1 MSDTKRV
8 TQRRRTKSGEAA
20 PPPPPSP
27 SDNNKNSPKNKKY
40 NLRSNHQKS
49 KKKENDNVRWVDDDT
64 LFDDYKSEDDSTYKG
79 EDQTDESDGDDVK
92 MADATKPA
100 TVTKEATR
108 EIHGITLPTN
118 MPVSVKIHLHA
129 RIDEDDDEDEDEDED
144 EDDDEEDDDDED
156 NNDGFDED
164 SEEIPSSFIQHILG
178 RRLMS
183 GGAGRQP
190 ILIIQGDEDE
200 DGDKKRKKNKEEE
213 DIPLKLSRKE
223 REYFE
228 DLTKKMRKDVSKKMM
243 TISKMI
249 NESDVPYKF
258 RVLEMDTTPKIQ
270 SEIIRK
276 IDAITRMGSDS
287 GEAQKL
293 RNWVDGI
300 LRVPFG
306 KHISLPV
313 TMKDGVD
320 KCSTFLNEA
329 HAKMEK
335 ATYGMTSAK
344 TQIMQVLAQWISNPE
359 SVGNVIAMRGS
370 AGVGKCHA
378 KDTPIMM
385 HDGTTKAVQ
394 DIQIGDCIMGDDS
407 LPRSV
412 LNLGRGRDMMYDITP
427 TKGNPYTVNSE
438 HILCLRYSGGNTIS
452 TRATKSGLHFKA
464 SILDIKTLTK
474 KVKTFTSYEQA
485 KVYIDTES
493 VDNNIL
499 EVSVKD
505 YLNLP
510 NYHKKQLKGYSVGVD
525 FQSKNVEFDPYIVGL
540 WLGDGTSSK
549 PAITSQDAVVLG
561 YLNTALHRY
570 DSMLVYRSQY
580 DYAIRGYKKNE
591 NIFFKFL
598 QSHNLINNK
607 HIPNVYKVN
616 DRNVRLQVLAG
627 ILDSDGYLIHNCFE
641 VTQKS
646 RQLTDD
652 IVFLAR
658 SLGLATTMRPC
669 VKSCMY
675 KGERREGTY
684 YRIFISGNTH
694 IIPTKIDRKKADIR
708 QQVKD
713 ALLSNITVT
722 PVGEGDYYGFTL
734 DGNHRYLLGDFTVTH
749 NTSFA
754 RNGIA
759 GVLQRPFMFFSL
771 GGASDVSHYVGHSY
785 TYEGSMWGRI
795 IDSIIQSGCMNPV
808 LYFDELDKVSGTPH
822 GEEITSM
829 LIHLTDRSQNS
840 QYHDRYFAGIDFD
853 LSQCLFVFSFND
865 ESRVHPVLKD
875 RMRVINVPGYND
887 KEKKV
892 IVANYIW
899 PDILKHAGISRED
912 LSADEEAAEYII
924 KEYSNGEEGMRN
936 LIRVVEAVVSRVN
949 LIRISDEAAAKA
961 YKFYIPVKFP
971 MKLEKKQVE
980 TLLTDFNTTLPE
992 HWRSLYT

>member
-1 MSDTKRV
+1 MSDPKRL

-20 PPPPPSP
+20 PPPTKSPPPSP
-27 SDNNKNSPKNKKY
+27 DSKTSPKNKKKY
-40 NLRSNHQKS
+40 NLRSHL
-49 KKKENDNVRWVDDDT
+49 KKPEENVRWVDDDT
-64 LFDDYKSEDDSTYKG
+64 LFDEYESADDSSYTGEDDDLPEKKT
-79 EDQTDESDGDDVK
+79 TTT
-92 MADATKPA
+92 TKPENRQ
-100 TVTKEATR
+100 V
-108 EIHGITLPTN
+108 HGITVPSG
-118 MPVSVKIHLHA
+118 MPVSVKIHLHT
-129 RIDEDDDEDEDEDED
+129 RIDEDDEEGYGDEDEDED
-144 EDDDEEDDDDED
+144 EDDEEEDEDDGFMDED
-156 NNDGFDED
+156 G
-164 SEEIPSSFIQHILG
+164 EEIPAAFIQHILG

-183 GGAGRQP
+183 GGKNNQP
-190 ILIIQGDEDE
+190 MLIIQGDEDM
-200 DGDKKRKKNKEEE
+200 DDDRKKKKKEEE

-228 DLTKKMRKDVSKKMM
+228 DLTKKMRKDVTKKML
-243 TISKMI
+243 TISQMI

-258 RVLEMDTTPKIQ
+258 RVLEMDTSPKIQ

-276 IDAITRMGSDS
+276 IDAMTRMGADS

-306 KHISLPV
+306 KQISLPV
-313 TMKDGVD
+313 TMKDGPE

-329 HAKMEK
+329 NAHMDK

-344 TQIMQVLAQWISNPE
+344 TQIMQVLAQWISNPD
-359 SVGNVIAMRGS
+359 SVGNVIAMRGA

-385 HDGTTKAVQ
+385 HDGTLKMVQ

-407 LPRSV
+407 LPRTV

-452 TRATKSGLHFKA
+452 TRPTKSGLHFKA
-464 SILDIKTLTK
+464 SIIDVNTLTK
-474 KVKTFTSYEQA
+474 KAKTFTSYEQA

-493 VDNNIL
+493 VDNNVV

-561 YLNTALHRY
+561 YLNTELHRY
-570 DSMLVYRSQY
+570 NSMLVYRNQY

-694 IIPTKIDRKKADIR
+694 IIPTKIVRKKADIR

-713 ALLSNITVT
+713 ALLSHITVT

-899 PDILKHAGISRED
+899 PEILKHAGIARED
-912 LSADEEAAEYII
+912 LTADEEAAEYII

-936 LIRVVEAVVSRVN
+936 LIRIVEAVVSRVN

-971 MKLEKKQVE
+971 MKLQKKQVE
-980 TLLTDFNTTLPE
+980 TLLADFSTVLPE

>member
-1 MSDTKRV
+1 MSDTKRL

-20 PPPPPSP
+20 PPPSP
-27 SDNNKNSPKNKKY
+27 SDNKKNSPKNKKY
-40 NLRSNHQKS
+40 NLRSNQQQA
-49 KKKENDNVRWVDDDT
+49 KKKDDDNVRWVDDDT
-64 LFDDYKSEDDSTYKG
+64 LFDDYKSADDSSYKG
-79 EDQTDESDGDDVK
+79 EDESDSDGEDEK
-92 MADATKPA
+92 MVDATKSA
-100 TVTKEATR
+100 TVAKEAEATR
-108 EIHGITLPTN
+108 QIHGITLPTN

-129 RIDEDDDEDEDEDED
+129 RVDDDEEEDDYDEEDED
-144 EDDDEEDDDDED
+144 EDDDEDNDDD
-156 NNDGFDED
+156 DGFDED

-190 ILIIQGDEDE
+190 VLIIQGDEDE
-200 DGDKKRKKNKEEE
+200 DGDRKKRKNKEKEE

-228 DLTKKMRKDVSKKMM
+228 DLTKKMRKDVTKKME

-276 IDAITRMGSDS
+276 IDAITRMGPDS

-313 TMKDGVD
+313 TMKDGIE

-370 AGVGKCHA
+370 AGVGK
-378 KDTPIMM
+378 
-385 HDGTTKAVQ
+385 
-394 DIQIGDCIMGDDS
+394 
-407 LPRSV
+407 
-412 LNLGRGRDMMYDITP
+412 
-427 TKGNPYTVNSE
+427 
-438 HILCLRYSGGNTIS
+438 
-452 TRATKSGLHFKA
+452 
-464 SILDIKTLTK
+464 
-474 KVKTFTSYEQA
+474 
-485 KVYIDTES
+485 
-493 VDNNIL
+493 
-499 EVSVKD
+499 
-505 YLNLP
+505 
-510 NYHKKQLKGYSVGVD
+510 
-525 FQSKNVEFDPYIVGL
+525 
-540 WLGDGTSSK
+540 
-549 PAITSQDAVVLG
+549 
-561 YLNTALHRY
+561 
-570 DSMLVYRSQY
+570 
-580 DYAIRGYKKNE
+580 
-591 NIFFKFL
+591 
-598 QSHNLINNK
+598 
-607 HIPNVYKVN
+607 
-616 DRNVRLQVLAG
+616 
-627 ILDSDGYLIHNCFE
+627 
-641 VTQKS
+641 
-646 RQLTDD
+646 
-652 IVFLAR
+652 
-658 SLGLATTMRPC
+658 
-669 VKSCMY
+669 
-675 KGERREGTY
+675 
-684 YRIFISGNTH
+684 
-694 IIPTKIDRKKADIR
+694 
-708 QQVKD
+708 
-713 ALLSNITVT
+713 
-722 PVGEGDYYGFTL
+722 
-734 DGNHRYLLGDFTVTH
+734 
-749 NTSFA
+749 TSFA

-899 PDILKHAGISRED
+899 PEILKHAGISRED

-936 LIRVVEAVVSRVN
+936 LIRVVEGVVSRVN

-971 MKLEKKQVE
+971 MKLQKKQVE
-980 TLLTDFNTTLPE
+980 TLLADFNTTLPE